1 MSLLVFGLISVCF
14 PGYMPAPGM
23 PPMTTTP
30 PGAPPLPGQ
39 VDGAPRPMIMN
50 PPPIVP
56 GSTPASSGAPP
67 AFTPV
72 MYQANPNPVAP
83 SGGFDSSNVNAQPQ
97 AAESGH

>member
-1 MSLLVFGLISVCF
+1 M
-14 PGYMPAPGM
+14 PGPGM

-39 VDGAPRPMIMN
+39 GQVDGAPRPMLMN

-56 GSTPASSGAPP
+56 GSAPASSA